1 MQIELSRLIAATGQA
16 ISEAQRAVAAHA
28 IQNYFTYFEKTGS
41 AADGTQAYTPNTAD
55 ILIPPV
61 DGSGAPARVTVPLVT
76 MAHHNAMGLCDVRIK
91 LNGAAAVDADEKVL
105 LDLTPSAPDGAAD
118 AAPRT
123 ELELCF
129 RCEEPPEGAARVN
142 TELNKL
148 L

>member
-16 ISEAQRAVAAHA
+16 VSEAQRAVASHA
-28 IQNYFTYFEKTGS
+28 IANYFTYFEKTDS
-41 AADGTQAYTPNTAD
+41 AESDLRVYAPNTAD
-55 ILIPPV
+55 ILIPPA
-61 DGSGAPARVTVPLVT
+61 DGCGAPTRVTVPLVT
-76 MAHHNAMGLCDVRIK
+76 MAHHNAMGLSHVRIK
-91 LNGAAAVDADEKVL
+91 LDGTATVDTDEKVL
-105 LDLTPSAPDGAAD
+105 LDLTPSTPDDAAD

>member
-1 MQIELSRLIAATGQA
+1 MQIELSRLITATGQA

-28 IQNYFTYFEKTGS
+28 IANYFTYFEKTDS
-41 AADGTQAYTPNTAD
+41 AENGLGAYTPNTAD

-61 DGSGAPARVTVPLVT
+61 DGSGAPARVAVPLVT
-76 MAHHNAMGLCDVRIK
+76 MAHHNAMGLRDVRIK
-91 LNGAAAVDADEKVL
+91 LSGAASVDTDEKVL
-105 LDLTPSAPDGAAD
+105 LDLTPSTSDGAAS

-129 RCEEPPEGAARVN
+129 RCGEPPEGTARVN

>member
-1 MQIELSRLIAATGQA
+1 MQIELSRLITATGQA

-28 IQNYFTYFEKTGS
+28 IENYFTYFQKTGN
-41 AADGTQAYTPNTAD
+41 ADTGIYAYTPNTAD

-61 DGSGAPARVTVPLVT
+61 NGSGAPARVTVPLVT
-76 MAHHNAMGLCDVRIK
+76 MAHHNAMGLSDVRIK
-91 LNGAAAVDADEKVL
+91 LSGAAVVDADEKML
-105 LDLTPSAPDGAAD
+105 LDLTPSTPDGAAD

-129 RCEEPPEGAARVN
+129 RCEEPPEGTARVN
-142 TELNKL
+142 TEMNKL